1 MLTADALLSFAQGL
15 RRNLITGLRAA
26 LFLPVRLEAL
36 RMGAG
41 QVVVLVGL
49 GLALQL
55 ALEVAGAGGQG
66 GLDFHALPRTL
77 FYVPLLLLAAWVI
90 ASRRRVPELLTAIPI
105 LFCSASLP
113 YEVAFNALDVA
124 AEAGWLGVD
133 GSEGRARDAWYL
145 LYAGCLT
152 AILLGVTRVSGAKGW
167 LRLGPAAALIVL
179 VILPLWHMP
188 TRSLWEAA
196 EDQRGNDVDWYALS
210 REEVFFAQPVL
221 LDQALGRLEP
231 GRRGVSDLYFVGVAG
246 DASEDVF
253 MKEVGVIGKLFRE
266 RFDARGRDVALVN
279 NPKTVGELP
288 VATATGLSRALERV
302 GRVMNRDE
310 DVLFLYLTSHGS
322 EDHRLSMQFW
332 PLKLNDIDPA
342 MLREMLDRSGIK
354 WRVIAISACYSGGFI
369 DALKDEHTLVITA
382 ADAEHTSFGC
392 GVQSDFTYFG
402 RAYFDEALRE
412 TWSFTDAFQRAR
424 GAIGARERAESL
436 SPSNPQI
443 YAGARIEAKLREMAQ
458 RLQRAGSGL

>member
-1 MLTADALLSFAQGL
+1 MLTSDTSPSFAQGL
-15 RRNLITGLRAA
+15 GRNLGAGLRAA
-26 LFLPVRLEAL
+26 LFLPVRLDAL
-36 RMGAG
+36 CPGAG
-41 QVVVLVGL
+41 QLVALVGL

-55 ALEVAGAGGQG
+55 ALDLARAGGQG
-66 GLDFHALPRTL
+66 SFDFYALPRML

-90 ASRRRVPELLTAIPI
+90 ASRRRLPELLTAVPI

-113 YEVAFNALDVA
+113 YDIAFNAFDVA
-124 AEAGWLGVD
+124 VEAGWPGAGGYD
-133 GSEGRARDAWYL
+133 GRARDVWYL
-145 LYAGCLT
+145 LYALWLA
-152 AILLGVTRVSGAKGW
+152 AILLGVVRVSGAKGW
-167 LRLGPAAALIVL
+167 RRLGTTAVLLVL

-196 EDQRGNDVDWYALS
+196 EEERRTDVDWYALS
-210 REEVFFAQPVL
+210 REEVFFAQPAL
-221 LDQALGRLEP
+221 LERTLGRLEP
-231 GRRGVSDLYFVGVAG
+231 GRRGVADLYFVGVAG

-253 MKEVGVIGKLFRE
+253 MKEIGVIGKLFRE
-266 RFDARGRDVALVN
+266 RFDAGGREVALVN

-322 EDHRLSMQFW
+322 EDHRLSMDFW

-382 ADAEHTSFGC
+382 ADAEHSSFGC
-392 GVQSDFTYFG
+392 GAQSDFTYFG

-412 TWSFTDAFQRAR
+412 TWSFTEAFRRAR
-424 GAIGARERAESL
+424 GAIGAREEAESL
-436 SPSNPQI
+436 DPSNPQI
-443 YAGARIEAKLREMAQ
+443 YAGERIEAKLREMA
-458 RLQRAGSGL
+458 RRWATGSGL